1 MSQKVSFTPALI
13 DRIGPIGRVLEDFLS
28 QQVRAVQ
35 AALEGKWRGISH
47 SAAKRVLNEF
57 VSLEGT
63 KKPQSAQEFQAL
75 GVNEAQKLFILQQLE
90 KSRILTESDG
100 IYEVAHDTLAKRLQA
115 DEFAEFKDLVTHATE
130 VGKTDMFTVDSDK
143 PAQELEHCIKIL
155 TRCSVP
161 LPNIKP
167 LVGYCKPGKFH
178 AHWGDTI
185 FASDLEDLLAAYDYP
200 ADEGRTT
207 D

>member
-1 MSQKVSFTPALI
+1 M
-13 DRIGPIGRVLEDFLS
+13 VLPKMT
-28 QQVRAVQ
+28 VRQ
-35 AALEGKWRGISH
+35 MQIYAALCVWAYCE
-47 SAAKRVLNEF
+47 AKVYEEPGLRAYVDHLLSVALMEDVVLWDE
-57 VSLEGT
+57 
-63 KKPQSAQEFQAL
+63 
-75 GVNEAQKLFILQQLE
+75 
-90 KSRILTESDG
+90 SRTSYPDEQGDPT
-100 IYEVAHDTLAKRLQA
+100 HDTLAKRLQA